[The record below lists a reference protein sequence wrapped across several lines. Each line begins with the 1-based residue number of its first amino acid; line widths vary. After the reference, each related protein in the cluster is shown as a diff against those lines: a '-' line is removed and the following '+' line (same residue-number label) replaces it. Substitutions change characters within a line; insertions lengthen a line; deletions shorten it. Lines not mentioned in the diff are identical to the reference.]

1 MMPKTVGMLLEL
13 LQMCGENQAR
23 ELERIEQH
31 FLQHNLLAELFKT
44 THHTSDA
51 QSISKVVDCV
61 DNFYRLTV
69 LKHKMNTEKL
79 SDKQKQENF
88 PFIPKRAA

>member
-1 MMPKTVGMLLEL
+1 MWRKSGKRA
-13 LQMCGENQAR
+13 GENRVAFF
-23 ELERIEQH
+23 IEIYWLSCSRQ
-31 FLQHNLLAELFKT
+31 L
-44 THHTSDA
+44 TSDA
-51 QSISKVVDCV
+51 QSISKVVDCA